1 MNDFPYYAALEH
13 LERIADAL
21 EYQNALLEPEKSG
34 DLAPVPDAD
43 QRRHLS
49 LFLEN
54 LPSRQY
60 NCLRQKLLPASLAAK
75 FLGISPA
82 QLACLEKHNFI
93 KGKGGRYDLMSLL
106 MWLDSDYNPD
116 TEAADAQ

>member
-1 MNDFPYYAALEH
+1 MNDLPYYAVLEH

-21 EYQNALLEPEKSG
+21 EYQNTLLEPEK
-34 DLAPVPDAD
+34 DDQPRPELAAEHA
-43 QRRHLS
+43 RHLS

-54 LPSRQY
+54 LPTRQY

-82 QLACLEKHNFI
+82 QLACLERHNFI
-93 KGKGGRYDLMSLL
+93 KGKSGRYDLMGLL

-116 TEAADAQ
+116 TEARNAQ

>member
-21 EYQNALLEPEKSG
+21 EYQNAMLEPEK
-34 DLAPVPDAD
+34 DDAPRSEQQTEQA
-43 QRRHLS
+43 RHLS

-54 LPSRQY
+54 LPTRQY

-75 FLGISPA
+75 FLGISTA
-82 QLACLEKHNFI
+82 QLACLDKHNFI
-93 KGKGGRYDLMSLL
+93 KSKSGRYDLMGLL

-116 TEAADAQ
+116 TEAPNAQ

>member
-21 EYQNALLEPEKSG
+21 EYQNAMLEPEK
-34 DLAPVPDAD
+34 AD
-43 QRRHLS
+43 GPRLEPQIEQARHLS

-54 LPSRQY
+54 LPTRQY

-75 FLGISPA
+75 FLGITTA
-82 QLACLEKHNFI
+82 QLVCLDRHNFI
-93 KGKGGRYDLMSLL
+93 KGKSGRYDLMSLL

-116 TEAADAQ
+116 TEAPNAQ

>member
-1 MNDFPYYAALEH
+1 MNDLPYYAALEH

-21 EYQNALLEPEKSG
+21 EYQNALLEPEKN
-34 DLAPVPDAD
+34 DQPRPELAAE
-43 QRRHLS
+43 QARHLS

-75 FLGISPA
+75 ILGISNA
-82 QLACLEKHNFI
+82 QLACLDKHNFI
-93 KGKGGRYDLMSLL
+93 KGKSGRYDLMSLL

-116 TEAADAQ
+116 TEARNAQ

>member
-1 MNDFPYYAALEH
+1 MNDLPYYAALEH

-21 EYQNALLEPEKSG
+21 EYQNALLEPAKDDSPRPEQQTEQG
-34 DLAPVPDAD
+34 
-43 QRRHLS
+43 RHLS

-54 LPSRQY
+54 LPTRQY
-60 NCLRQKLLPASLAAK
+60 NCLRQKLLPASMAAK

-116 TEAADAQ
+116 TEAPNAQ

>member
-1 MNDFPYYAALEH
+1 MNDLPFYAVLEH

-21 EYQNALLEPEKSG
+21 EYQNALFEPEK
-34 DLAPVPDAD
+34 DAVRPE
-43 QRRHLS
+43 QTAEQARHLS

-54 LPSRQY
+54 LPTRQY

-75 FLGISPA
+75 FLGISAA
-82 QLACLEKHNFI
+82 QLSCLDQHNFI

-106 MWLDSDYNPD
+106 MWLDSDCNPD
-116 TEAADAQ
+116 TEAPNAQ